1 MFVSKGRGVHERKG
15 RTTTGTMRV
24 LDSTGDTAVAWD
36 IGDAEAV
43 REAEALFRRLLDGER
58 RMAFARP
65 AGAKADEAELIRAFD
80 PAAEEILMVRPI
92 QGG

>member
-1 MFVSKGRGVHERKG
+1 MFVSERRNVGELKGA
-15 RTTTGTMRV
+15 TTMGTMRV

-36 IGDAEAV
+36 IDDEEAV
-43 REAEALFRRLLDGER
+43 RAAEARFRWLLDNER

-65 AGAKADEAELIRAFD
+65 AGASAEEAELIRAFD
-80 PAAEEILMVRPI
+80 PTAEEILMVRPI

>member
-1 MFVSKGRGVHERKG
+1 MFVSEGHARELKGGM
-15 RTTTGTMRV
+15 TMGTMRV

-36 IGDAEAV
+36 IDDEEAV
-43 REAEALFRRLLDGER
+43 REAEAHFRRLLDDER

-65 AGAKADEAELIRAFD
+65 AGASVDQAELIRTFD
-80 PAAEEILMVRPI
+80 PTAEEILMVRPI

>member
-1 MFVSKGRGVHERKG
+1 M
-15 RTTTGTMRV
+15 GTMRV

-36 IGDAEAV
+36 VDDAEAV
-43 REAEALFRRLLDGER
+43 RAAEALFARLLTEER

-65 AGAKADEAELIRAFD
+65 AGARAEDSELIRAFD
-80 PAAEEILMVRPI
+80 PTAEEILMVRPI

>member
-1 MFVSKGRGVHERKG
+1 M
-15 RTTTGTMRV
+15 GTMRV
-24 LDSTGDTAVAWD
+24 LDSTGDTAVAWE
-36 IGDAEAV
+36 IGDTEAV
-43 REAEALFRRLLDGER
+43 QEAEALFRRLLNDER

-65 AGAKADEAELIRAFD
+65 AGAKADEAELIRTFD